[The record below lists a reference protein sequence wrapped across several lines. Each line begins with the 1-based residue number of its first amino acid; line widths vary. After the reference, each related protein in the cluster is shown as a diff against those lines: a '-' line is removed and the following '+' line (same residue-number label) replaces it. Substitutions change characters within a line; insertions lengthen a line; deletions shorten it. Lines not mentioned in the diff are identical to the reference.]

1 VGAKPEFALQSQPQ
15 SQPGTLPTKRTV
27 SLAVA
32 IILLVVGA
40 GAGVGATYVGLTLNK
55 PTTVALCN
63 SGQTI
68 TIGELLDL
76 SGSLSDQGKK
86 AQDSSTLAVKDINSA
101 LATTGCN
108 LKFAISV
115 DDYAH
120 DNAKALTGL
129 QTFAA
134 SGISVVV
141 GPLNSAAALYIL
153 DYANTHHIVLISPSS
168 TSPTLALPNDYL
180 FRTAPNDVAQ
190 GAADG
195 RMLWDRGAKAVII
208 IEIHDAYGDGLANAT
223 ATKFK
228 SLGGTVID
236 TVPYDESATTFTSQV
251 DQIYNDYTGNN
262 STKGPIAIDA
272 ISFQEFGTI
281 IQEMNSAHPALLNT
295 RMPWFGTD
303 GEAQNSLIANSSSTV
318 GALVAKVRL
327 PSTLYASANNTRTL
341 AFLASGG
348 EFATAYPNVG
358 CDTYCL
364 GAYDDVWL
372 GALSTMQ
379 AGSTDG
385 AKIQSVVASTAFGM
399 YGLTGPMALQPSGDR
414 IPTSYQIWKV
424 ITSGTGGTWQLAGT
438 WDETSDSITWT
449 NLP

>member
-1 VGAKPEFALQSQPQ
+1 M
-15 SQPGTLPTKRTV
+15 
-27 SLAVA
+27 
-32 IILLVVGA
+32 
-40 GAGVGATYVGLTLNK
+40 
-55 PTTVALCN
+55 
-63 SGQTI
+63 

-86 AQDSSTLAVKDINSA
+86 AQDSSTLAVKDLNTA

-120 DNAKALTGL
+120 DNAKALSGL
-129 QTFAA
+129 QAFAA

-168 TSPTLALPNDYL
+168 TSPTLAIPNDYL

-195 RMLWDRGAKAVII
+195 RILWDRGAKAVII

-236 TVPYDESATTFTSQV
+236 TIPYDESATTFTSQV
-251 DQIYNDYTGNN
+251 DQINSDYTANN
-262 STKGPIAIDA
+262 ATKGPIAIDA

-281 IQEMNSAHPALLNT
+281 IQEMNSAHPALINT
-295 RMPWFGTD
+295 KMPWFGTD
-303 GEAQNSLIANSSSTV
+303 GEAQNTLIANSSSTV

-327 PSTLYASANNTRTL
+327 PSTLYAAANNTRSL
-341 AFLASGG
+341 AFAT
-348 EFATAYPNVG
+348 EFQAAYPNVG

-372 GALSTMQ
+372 GALATMQ

-385 AKIQSVVASTAFGM
+385 AKIQPVVSSTAFGM

-424 ITSGTGGTWQLAGT
+424 VASGTGGSWTLAGT
-438 WDETSDSITWT
+438 WDQSSDSVTWT
-449 NLP
+449 SPP

>member
-1 VGAKPEFALQSQPQ
+1 MAL
-15 SQPGTLPTKRTV
+15 
-27 SLAVA
+27 
-32 IILLVVGA
+32 ILLVVGA
-40 GAGVGATYVGLTLNK
+40 AVGVGATYVSLSLLAPASTG
-55 PTTVALCN
+55 PLCN
-63 SGQTI
+63 SGKTI

-86 AQDSSTLAVKDINSA
+86 AQDSSNMAITDINAALSA
-101 LATTGCN
+101 GGCN
-108 LKFAISV
+108 LTFANSI
-115 DDYAH
+115 DDYGH
-120 DNAKALTGL
+120 DNAKALSGL
-129 QTFAA
+129 QSFAA

-141 GPLNSAAALYIL
+141 GPLNSAAALYIQ
-153 DYANTHHIVLISPSS
+153 DYSNTHHIVLISPSS
-168 TSPTLALPNDYL
+168 TSPTLNQPNDYL
-180 FRTAPNDVAQ
+180 FRTAPNDLAQ
-190 GAADG
+190 GTADG

-236 TVPYDESATTFTSQV
+236 TIPYDEAATTFTSQV
-251 DQIYNDYTGNN
+251 DQIYNDYTSNN

-281 IQEMNSAHPALLNT
+281 ITQMNTAHPTMLDTA
-295 RMPWFGTD
+295 MPWFGTD
-303 GEAQNSLIANSSSTV
+303 GEAQNSIIANSSSTV
-318 GALVAKVRL
+318 GALTAKVRL
-327 PSTLYASANNTRTL
+327 PSTLYASANNTRTI
-341 AFLASGG
+341 AFLNA
-348 EFATAYPNVG
+348 FAAKYPNVG

-372 GALSTMQ
+372 GALATMQ

-385 AKIQSVVASTAFGM
+385 AKVQSVMESTAFGM

-424 ITSGTGGTWQLAGT
+424 ISSGSGGDWKLAGT
-438 WDETSDSITWT
+438 WDDSTDAITWT
-449 NLP
+449 SPP

>member
-1 VGAKPEFALQSQPQ
+1 M
-15 SQPGTLPTKRTV
+15 V

-32 IILLVVGA
+32 LILLVVGA
-40 GAGVGATYVGLTLNK
+40 GAGVGATYVGLALSR
-55 PTTVALCN
+55 PTTTALCS

-86 AQDSSTLAVKDINSA
+86 AQDSSSLAVKDVNSA
-101 LATTGCN
+101 LEATNCN
-108 LKFAISV
+108 LKFAVSV

-120 DNAKALTGL
+120 DNAKALSGL
-129 QTFAA
+129 QAFAA

-236 TVPYDESATTFTSQV
+236 TIPYDESATTFTSQV
-251 DQIYNDYTGNN
+251 DQIYNDYTANN
-262 STKGPIAIDA
+262 STKGPVAIDA

-281 IQEMNSAHPALLNT
+281 IQEMNTAHSSLLNT
-295 RMPWFGTD
+295 AMPWFGTD
-303 GEAQNSLIANSSSTV
+303 GEAQNSLIANSSNTV

-327 PSTLYASANNTRTL
+327 PSTLYASANNTKTL
-341 AFLASGG
+341 AFLNS
-348 EFATAYPNVG
+348 FATAYPNVG

-372 GALSTMQ
+372 GALATLQ

-385 AKIQSVVASTAFGM
+385 AKIQSVIASTALGM

-424 ITSGTGGTWQLAGT
+424 ISSGPGGDWQLAGT
-438 WDETSDSITWT
+438 WDESTDLISWT
-449 NLP
+449 HPPN

>member
-1 VGAKPEFALQSQPQ
+1 MQSQPQ
-15 SQPGTLPTKRTV
+15 SQPGALPKKRSV

-32 IILLVVGA
+32 LILLVVGA
-40 GAGVGATYVGLTLNK
+40 AAGIGGTYAGLIYGGAISGTLC
-55 PTTVALCN
+55 T
-63 SGQTI
+63 SGKTI

-86 AQDSSTLAVKDINSA
+86 GQDASTIAIKDINSA
-101 LATTGCN
+101 LSASNCN
-108 LKFAISV
+108 LKFAASI

-120 DNAKALTGL
+120 DNAKALSGL
-129 QTFAA
+129 QAFSA

-153 DYANTHHIVLISPSS
+153 GYANDHHIVLISPSS
-168 TSPTLALPNDYL
+168 TSPTLAIANDYL
-180 FRTAPNDVAQ
+180 FRTAPNDAAQ
-190 GAADG
+190 GSADG
-195 RMLWDRGAKAVII
+195 RILWDRGSKAVII

-223 ATKFK
+223 KTKFT

-236 TVPYDESATTFTSQV
+236 TIPYDESATTFSSQV
-251 DQIYNDYTGNN
+251 DQINTDYMANN

-281 IQEMNSAHPALLNT
+281 IQQMNTAHPALVNT
-295 RMPWFGTD
+295 KMPWFGTD

-327 PSTLYASANNTRTL
+327 PSTLYATANNTKTVAL
-341 AFLASGG
+341 LNAFAS
-348 EFATAYPNVG
+348 AYPGVT

-364 GAYDDVWL
+364 GTYDDVWL
-372 GALSTMQ
+372 AALATMQ

-385 AKIQSVVASTAFGM
+385 AKIQAAMMNTASNMFGV
-399 YGLTGPMALQPSGDR
+399 TGWMGLQPSGDR

-424 ITSGTGGTWQLAGT
+424 VSAGTGGSWILAGT
-438 WDETSDSITWT
+438 WDQASDSVSWVS
-449 NLP
+449 PP

>member
-1 VGAKPEFALQSQPQ
+1 M
-15 SQPGTLPTKRTV
+15 V

-32 IILLVVGA
+32 LILLVVGA
-40 GAGVGATYVGLTLNK
+40 GAGVGATYVGLALSR
-55 PTTVALCN
+55 PTTTALCS

-86 AQDSSTLAVKDINSA
+86 AQDSSSLAVKDVNSA
-101 LATTGCN
+101 LEATNCN
-108 LKFAISV
+108 LKFAVSV

-120 DNAKALTGL
+120 DNAKALSGL
-129 QTFAA
+129 QAFAA

-236 TVPYDESATTFTSQV
+236 TIPYDESATTFTSQV
-251 DQIYNDYTGNN
+251 DRIYNDYTANN

-281 IQEMNSAHPALLNT
+281 IQEMDSAHSTLLNT
-295 RMPWFGTD
+295 AMPWFGTD
-303 GEAQNSLIANSSSTV
+303 GEAQNSLIANSSNTV

-327 PSTLYASANNTRTL
+327 PSTLYASANNTKTL
-341 AFLASGG
+341 AFLNS
-348 EFATAYPNVG
+348 FATAYPNVG

-372 GALSTMQ
+372 GALATLQ

-385 AKIQSVVASTAFGM
+385 AKIQSVIASTALGM

-424 ITSGTGGTWQLAGT
+424 ILSGSGGDWQLAGT
-438 WDETSDSITWT
+438 WDESTDLISWT
-449 NLP
+449 HLPN